1 MPLALRHWL
10 RGRGAADPSLVE
22 PKLSSFPI
30 LGASEHSRREL
41 SQRRLVRLYSDL
53 ANRSCHTQHGPL
65 DLSSKD
71 KVPLTQG
78 PLNRDPLAR

>member
-30 LGASEHSRREL
+30 RERQSIHGESYRSAVWFGYILIWRTEAAIHSIAKFD
-41 SQRRLVRLYSDL
+41 SVQ
-53 ANRSCHTQHGPL
+53 
-65 DLSSKD
+65 
-71 KVPLTQG
+71 
-78 PLNRDPLAR
+78 